1 MDDCRADA
9 APTDLTS
16 APHSSTAP
24 SEFPLDGLLA
34 VAAALRSSPDLAH
47 TLHAVAGS
55 VADSLQVR
63 TVAIN
68 LYRPAFHDFQ
78 VVAVHGAQ
86 RARDLLLGLAS
97 PAEEWALLIDDR
109 FRRRG
114 AYFIAAGDF
123 DWDAEIAVS
132 YVPEIEPS
140 DDPSAWHA
148 EDALFVPL
156 RAWDGTMLGVLSVDE
171 PADGRRPADR
181 DLDVLAA
188 VAAQAALVVES
199 TQNAQAASR
208 HRADVEHLLRVSSRL
223 TSDHSPDGIAAAVCE
238 GIRDALGFERVCAL
252 LAAEDGRLH
261 PAAAVGWPEGA
272 PGGEPW
278 MLTEL
283 GSVLDPAL
291 LREGCSLLSRA
302 EAHARVAPRLRTV
315 YSSSRNG
322 RGPHA
327 WDHHWLLVPLHGEDG
342 SLIGVVWADDPADF
356 LLPTAERLGTLRAFA
371 NQAASAL
378 EAARGRERLQ
388 HLAMH
393 DPLTGLRN
401 RRGLH
406 DAIDAAIA
414 DAGEA
419 GVALVVADADAFK
432 RVNDELGYELGDAVL
447 EHIARAIHHTLP
459 PDGIGA
465 RLGGEEF
472 ALVLPAADATC
483 ALARAEALRRAAAEG
498 APVPWGLTLSVG
510 VAVSSAEGAGGA
522 EDLLRAA
529 TRALHA
535 AKRLGRDRVVFY
547 DRATL
552 EPLIEALG
560 RDEGR
565 HAHQLSAVLLLAET
579 LDLRDAGT
587 ARHSQ
592 TVGRYARAIA
602 ERLGFTP
609 DQVERMRVAGVLHD
623 IGKLAVADAV
633 LHKPGGLDGHEWL
646 ELRRHSEVGARIL
659 GHAGLWDIADW
670 VLHHHE
676 RWEGGGYP
684 DGLSGRAIPLEARI
698 LAVADAYEA
707 MTAQR
712 PYRPH
717 PLAAAAARDELRRHA
732 GSQFDPQVVAA
743 FLAELESAA
752 PPAGVR
758 ARTGRDGL
766 FSRPRV
772 AAADVPADH

>member
-1 MDDCRADA
+1 M
-9 APTDLTS
+9 
-16 APHSSTAP
+16 
-24 SEFPLDGLLA
+24 LA
-34 VAAALRSSPDLAH
+34 VAAALRTGPELAP
-47 TLHAVAGS
+47 TLDAVARS
-55 VADSLQVR
+55 VAAALRVA
-63 TVAIN
+63 TVAIT
-68 LYRPAFHDFQ
+68 LYRPAFDDFE

-86 RARDLLLGLAS
+86 RARELLLGVAS

-109 FRRRG
+109 FRRRD
-114 AYFIAAGDF
+114 AYFIPAGAF
-123 DWDAEIAVS
+123 AWDTEVAIS
-132 YVPEIEPS
+132 YVPDLPPS
-140 DDPSAWHA
+140 DEPDAWHP

-156 RAWDGTMLGVLSVDE
+156 RAGSGAMLGVLSVDA
-171 PADGRRPADR
+171 PVGGRRPSDR

-199 TQNAQAASR
+199 TQNARAASR

-223 TSDHSPDGIAAAVCE
+223 TSERSPDGIAGAVCE
-238 GIRDALGFERVCAL
+238 GVRDALGFERVCVL
-252 LAAEDGRLH
+252 LTGDDGRLR
-261 PAAAVGWPEGA
+261 PAGAVGWPGGA
-272 PGGEPW
+272 PEGEPW
-278 MLTEL
+278 TIEEL
-283 GSVLDPAL
+283 GTVLDPEVL
-291 LREGCSLLSRA
+291 QEGCSLLSRA
-302 EAHARVAPRLRTV
+302 DAHDRVSPRLHDL
-315 YSSSRNG
+315 YSSARNG
-322 RGPHA
+322 RGPYA
-327 WDHHWLLVPLHGEDG
+327 WDHHWLLVPLQGEDG
-342 SLIGVVWADDPADF
+342 RLLGVVWPDDPGDH
-356 LLPTAERLGTLRAFA
+356 LLPAAERLGTLRAFA

-378 EAARGRERLQ
+378 EAARGRERLR

-432 RVNDELGYELGDAVL
+432 RVNDELGYERGDAVL
-447 EHIARAIHHTLP
+447 EHIATAIRAVLP
-459 PDGIGA
+459 SGGIGA

-472 ALVLPAADATC
+472 ALVLPAAGAAT
-483 ALARAEALRRAAAEG
+483 ALARAEALRRAAAED
-498 APVPWGLTLSVG
+498 APVPWGLTLSAG
-510 VAVSSAEGAGGA
+510 VAVSSAEGAAGA

-535 AKRLGRDRVVFY
+535 AKRLGRDRVVLY

-560 RDEGR
+560 REDGR
-565 HAHQLSAVLLLAET
+565 DGHQLAAVLLLAET

-602 ERLGFTP
+602 ERLGFAP

-633 LHKPGGLDGHEWL
+633 LHKPGGLDGHEWQ

-684 DGLSGRAIPLEARI
+684 DGLSGPAIPLEARI

-707 MTAQR
+707 MTAER
-712 PYRPH
+712 PYRP
-717 PLAAAAARDELRRHA
+717 PLGADAARAELRRNA
-732 GSQFDPQVVAA
+732 GSQFDPDVVGA
-743 FLAELESAA
+743 FLTELERAG
-752 PPAGVR
+752 PPRDLRPRSR
-758 ARTGRDGL
+758 ADGL
-766 FSRPRV
+766 FSRPR
-772 AAADVPADH
+772 ALSRGR